1 MIWNF
6 DEKWYSNIKIL
17 DNIRND
23 WRLILKLFSIILR
36 MQLYHAY
43 HVYMLKCEIVNLLI
57 LLGQLYVILDE
68 VATIILW
75 P

>member
-1 MIWNF
+1 MQL
-6 DEKWYSNIKIL
+6 YH
-17 DNIRND
+17 NIRND
-23 WRLILKLFSIILR
+23 LRLILKLFSIILR